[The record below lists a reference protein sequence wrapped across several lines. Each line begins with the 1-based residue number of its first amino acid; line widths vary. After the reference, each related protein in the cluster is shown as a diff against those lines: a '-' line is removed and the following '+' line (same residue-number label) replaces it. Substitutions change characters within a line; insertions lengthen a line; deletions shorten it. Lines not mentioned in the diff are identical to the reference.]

1 MRKVALA
8 LTLGRWKELV
18 LTSRDKAAEMKAKA
32 PDLPA
37 LLDELER
44 RHERTS
50 ALEVER
56 LRLRAEQLRVT
67 REIREQRAE
76 GDDLALR
83 IGALLKSIFG
93 TQSELLRQFGLRPKP
108 RKYRRRSSSRRQEA
122 GSGSE

>member
-8 LTLGRWKELV
+8 MTLGRWKELV
-18 LTSRDKAAEMKAKA
+18 LTGRERAAEMKARA

-37 LLDELER
+37 VLDELEQ

-50 ALEVER
+50 ALEIER

-67 REIREQRAE
+67 REIRELRAE

-83 IGALLKSIFG
+83 VCALIKSVFGA
-93 TQSELLRQFGLRPKP
+93 QSELLRQFGLRPKP
-108 RKYRRRSSSRRQEA
+108 TRYRRRSSSKRQESET
-122 GSGSE
+122 GSK